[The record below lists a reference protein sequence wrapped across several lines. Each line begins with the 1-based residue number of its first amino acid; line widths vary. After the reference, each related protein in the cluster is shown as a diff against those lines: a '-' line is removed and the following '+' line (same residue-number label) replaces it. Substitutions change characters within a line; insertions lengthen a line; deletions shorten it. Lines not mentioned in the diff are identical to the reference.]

1 MRAAQSL
8 AMPSFQA
15 TVAPTPDHVRAL
27 EAALVSA
34 RAAEERFRGLVESIE
49 AIPYISDWDTLG
61 TIRYISPQVERML
74 GFPPEEWLH
83 NHELWETQLHADDRD
98 RVLAESERTFTEARD
113 FACEYRM
120 HAADGRLVWI

>member
-8 AMPSFQA
+8 AMPPFQA

-34 RAAEERFRGLVESIE
+34 RAAEERFRSLVESIE
-49 AIPYISDWDTLG
+49 AIPYISDWDALG

-74 GFPPEEWLH
+74 GYPPEEWYA
-83 NHELWETQLHADDRD
+83 NPELWDSNLHADDRD
-98 RVLAESERTFTEARD
+98 RVLADSERTYSEGRD
-113 FACEYRM
+113 FTCE
-120 HAADGRLVWI
+120 